1 MQRNHVLFLC
11 HRTNI
16 RRRPQQFIAL
26 HFKRHSGLHPKL
38 AERVGLERSG
48 RFHVP
53 KGMSLLLK
61 LANNL
66 ISIAL
71 HSCYGLR
78 QKVPVDG
85 KWKLFHTSSILTRP
99 FCSRCIIKLPAEIVN
114 GSIIAGA
121 VMRCSVKEAN
131 VIVKKAMSRKS
142 RTMGRSLIL
151 LR

>member
-1 MQRNHVLFLC
+1 MQRNHVVLFC

-26 HFKRHSGLHPKL
+26 HFKRHNALHPKL

-48 RFHVP
+48 RLHVP

-61 LANNL
+61 LTNNL

-85 KWKLFHTSSILTRP
+85 KGKLFHTFSIITRRC
-99 FCSRCIIKLPAEIVN
+99 CSRCIIKIPTEIVN

-121 VMRCSVKEAN
+121 VMRCSVKEAK

-142 RTMGRSLIL
+142 RTMGG
-151 LR
+151 